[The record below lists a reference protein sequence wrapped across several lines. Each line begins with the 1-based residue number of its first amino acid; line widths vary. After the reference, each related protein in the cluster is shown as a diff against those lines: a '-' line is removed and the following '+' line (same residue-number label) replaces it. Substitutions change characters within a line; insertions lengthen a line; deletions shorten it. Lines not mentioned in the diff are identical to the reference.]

1 MQHLFGLKF
10 QIIFNATPP
19 KGAHRGTPQEHRRG
33 RGETGAPG
41 VPRAGR
47 EGELPRGPEH
57 VPEHFRE
64 QLPKQELGQDRTT
77 EHCNYTG

>member
-1 MQHLFGLKF
+1 MQLLFGLQF

-19 KGAHRGTPQEHRRG
+19 KGAHRGAPQEPRRG
-33 RGETGAPG
+33 RGESGAPG

-47 EGELPRGPEH
+47 EGELPRGLEH

-64 QLPKQELGQDRTT
+64 QLPEQELGQDGAA
-77 EHCNYTG
+77 EHCHHTG